1 MCCSFV
7 FTVEVQLVHTCIS
20 ENCDQKGQ
28 QTLQARTLE
37 QNFQSDPS
45 SCQEAPQ
52 RIRAAVMTII
62 MVNVVSTVLS
72 YIGAGIALIRF
83 HLSAASCHEEGC
95 ARV

>member
-28 QTLQARTLE
+28 QTLQARRLE

-62 MVNVVSTVLS
+62 MVNVASTVFS
-72 YIGAGIALIRF
+72 YIGAGIGVNRI
-83 HLSAASCHEEGC
+83 ASLG
-95 ARV
+95 RIVP